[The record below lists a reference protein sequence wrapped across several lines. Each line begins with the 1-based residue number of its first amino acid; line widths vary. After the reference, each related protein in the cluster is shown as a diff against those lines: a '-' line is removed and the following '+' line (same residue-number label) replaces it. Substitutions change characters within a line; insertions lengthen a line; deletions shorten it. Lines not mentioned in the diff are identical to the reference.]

1 MSISIVFVFI
11 KFVKILSFCYFLEV
25 MQPSGSSQELWGE
38 CFLSKGGKTLQL
50 SQQEREALS
59 WLPKPLLLEG
69 PRLHQPVGGQ
79 KPFGHV
85 GHTFTSPKGK
95 FLPTI

>member
-1 MSISIVFVFI
+1 
-11 KFVKILSFCYFLEV
+11 

-38 CFLSKGGKTLQL
+38 FFSPKGGKTPQL

-79 KPFGHV
+79 KPSGYV
-85 GHTFTSPKGK
+85 GPTFALPKGN
-95 FLPTI
+95 FYQ